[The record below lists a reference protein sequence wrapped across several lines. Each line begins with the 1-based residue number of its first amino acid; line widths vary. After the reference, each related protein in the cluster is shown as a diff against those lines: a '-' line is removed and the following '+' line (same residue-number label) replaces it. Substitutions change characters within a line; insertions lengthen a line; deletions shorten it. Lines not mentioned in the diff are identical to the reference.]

1 MVENKTLTITAEW
14 LKEQIKKLEQEQA
27 GANQWFFD
35 AKTKLDRAKAD
46 YKLAREFA
54 ETTAGVLR
62 GLKYELDVMC
72 RPEDEA

>member
-1 MVENKTLTITAEW
+1 MSESFDVTITAEW

-54 ETTAGVLR
+54 ENTAGVLR
-62 GLKYELDVMC
+62 GLKEELDIMC
-72 RPEDEA
+72 RPEEKA